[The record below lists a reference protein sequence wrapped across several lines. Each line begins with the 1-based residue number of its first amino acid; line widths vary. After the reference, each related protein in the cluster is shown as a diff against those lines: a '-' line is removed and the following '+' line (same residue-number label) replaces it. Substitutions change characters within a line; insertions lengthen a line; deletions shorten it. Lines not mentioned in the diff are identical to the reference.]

1 MNNICICELN
11 NVNYKLT
18 QNIKKRGG
26 VILYLINK
34 GNKTKYKDYEITS
47 INYW

>member
-1 MNNICICELN
+1 MNNICICVLN

-18 QNIKKRGG
+18 QNIKWGG

>member
-1 MNNICICELN
+1 MNNICICELDN
-11 NVNYKLT
+11 INYKLT

-26 VILYLINK
+26 AHLYFINK

-47 INYW
+47 INY